1 MTNTLRLPSTGT
13 DEDAAVAGIRA
24 LLRLIGE
31 DPDRPG
37 LEDTPRRVINAYRE
51 LCTLRGVRATG
62 ASMVTSS
69 LTGAFR
75 DDPAARAEFMALT
88 HGAT

>member
-1 MTNTLRLPSTGT
+1 MS
-13 DEDAAVAGIRA
+13 
-24 LLRLIGE
+24 
-31 DPDRPG
+31 
-37 LEDTPRRVINAYRE
+37 
-51 LCTLRGVRATG
+51 LRGVRATG